1 MDLWKVS
8 YVVLNLETLLKKI
21 VATLVG
27 RNFIGFL
34 SMWEMFTPF
43 EQPSEHCAT
52 AENQVDRIIHWWVMV
67 AWKEGF
73 ILLDLENF
81 REFYVIPGFWDI
93 LEIQ

>member
-1 MDLWKVS
+1 VS

-34 SMWEMFTPF
+34 SMWKMFTPF

-52 AENQVDRIIHWWVMV
+52 AENQVDRIIH
-67 AWKEGF
+67 
-73 ILLDLENF
+73 
-81 REFYVIPGFWDI
+81 
-93 LEIQ
+93 